1 MACGSVACGAWPV
14 GAWSAGHGLH
24 RGGGVQPGV
33 CSVGRGVCGHV
44 ACGRGQ
50 RGVVWPSGRDL
61 WAWPD
66 PAGPSPSFPNGSLWK
81 AGPHLHGCP
90 GPGDGDARASL
101 DIAYVVDALPG
112 EPLFLSHLGSFPC
125 RWEGDC
131 TRGVLERKL
140 GCWGLD
146 RAGQLSWA
154 LPLIGADMSD
164 ADRRYC

>member
-1 MACGSVACGAWPV
+1 MVCGAWPAQGRR
-14 GAWSAGHGLH
+14 GAAWGVLCGTRCVWSRGLWTW
-24 RGGGVQPGV
+24 PAGV
-33 CSVGRGVCGHV
+33 C
-44 ACGRGQ
+44 
-50 RGVVWPSGRDL
+50 VWPSGRDL

-66 PAGPSPSFPNGSLWK
+66 PAGPSPSFPNGSLRK

-101 DIAYVVDALPG
+101 DIAYMVDALPG